1 MFRPDLMPI
10 KSKPLIQLCKPDLQR
25 QVVANLTSAYKVNR
39 KVEYGNI
46 GELSFL
52 IPYSIPSRFGKKLKH
67 NKQIDKLRA
76 KYIIKFQHELD
87 VEYYIIDSITDKMES
102 NAEYKEVKCF
112 SLGYEL
118 SSKLIKNYEATSENL
133 STICNDLLS
142 NTIWSIGYVD
152 AYFDTKYRSFDA
164 SAKVLDAI
172 QDLAAKFNALIVWD
186 TVNREINFYQE
197 ENYGLYKGLNIG
209 YGKLL
214 ESMTVE
220 TNMDE
225 FCTRL
230 KVFGTDDLSIQT
242 VNPTGA
248 NYIENYSYFMYPFQ
262 RDENKNVISHS
273 DYMTDELCN
282 ALLDY
287 NELVEVKGVEFS
299 TLLESLEN
307 QQKLL
312 ISKQS
317 ELDALKTE
325 LAIIE
330 DKISVCNASRQNVDG
345 QNLDYWINQ
354 RNAKNTGIS
363 NKQSEIDSVNG
374 QINNIQSSINELKS
388 VLSLENNFTSDQI
401 KEWNQFIYEQEWSD
415 SNYTDPKQLYE
426 QAKIEFKKINEPK
439 FIASVSIVNL
449 FEIVSE
455 KTAWELLSIGDIIR
469 VHHEKLGVNLEAK
482 LTEINYDYESKDISI
497 TIANTKEILNDKER
511 FIKDLYNSI
520 STSSS
525 VSSSMPKWN
534 ESVIGVNEV
543 QSVLNN
549 VWDATAREIVAS
561 NNNTVTVD
569 RKGIRIHD
577 LSDPMKIVIM
587 QHGKIALSNNGGDR
601 WNTAIDATGVYAE
614 RLIGQIIA
622 GTNLTITTNNGDFL
636 VNNNGVMIR
645 DLDLQVTRSDGKS
658 KIILSAADG
667 FHIQYKSG
675 NSWIDALTADTNGNL
690 TVNGNFQTGSGNA
703 VFRSDANG
711 IYLGNSN
718 FSSAPFRV
726 TPTGACTVSNI
737 NITGGQLSIGGKFSV
752 NSSGVLSATG
762 ANITGTINAQGGT
775 FSGNITST
783 GTISGGVISG
793 ASVIGGAINVSTD
806 ITVGN
811 NIYLGNQGAVTT
823 KGIYFTTTEKI
834 EANNASYVVRIQ
846 GASGVVLAPTGY
858 IGSSYN
864 VDNRIATQGDVT
876 SYIATLQ
883 NQISALQND
892 ISSLSSR
899 VTSVEGSLSSKS
911 NIGHTHS
918 YVVPS
923 HNHGLTNASNFYYS
937 GSTGGSSS

>member
-10 KSKPLIQLCKPDLQR
+10 KSKPLLQLCRPDLQR

-52 IPYSIPSRFGKKLKH
+52 VPYSIPSKFGKKLKY
-67 NKQIDKLRA
+67 NKQIDKLKT
-76 KYIIKFQHELD
+76 KYLIKFQHEYD
-87 VEYYIIDSITDKMES
+87 IEYYIIDSITDTME
-102 NAEYKEVKCF
+102 NDAEYKAVKCF

-118 SSKLIKNYEATSENL
+118 SSKLIKDYEATSENL
-133 STICNDLLS
+133 STICNDLIK

-152 AYFDTKYRSFDA
+152 ALFDTKYRSFDA
-164 SAKVLDAI
+164 STTVLDAV

-186 TVNREINFYQE
+186 TTKREINFYQE
-197 ENYGLYKGLNIG
+197 DNYGSYKGRNIR
-209 YGKLL
+209 YGQLL

-230 KVFGTDDLSIQT
+230 KVFGADDLSIQT
-242 VNPTGA
+242 VNPTGT

-262 RDENKNVISHS
+262 RDEHKNVISHS

-287 NELVEVKGVEFS
+287 YDLVDLKGKEFS
-299 TLLESLEN
+299 SLLESLES
-307 QQKLL
+307 QQEAL

-317 ELDALKTE
+317 ELEKLKTD
-325 LAIIE
+325 LAVIE
-330 DKISVCNASRQNVDG
+330 DKISVCNASGQNVDG

-354 RNAKNTGIS
+354 RNAKNIEIS
-363 NKQSEIDSVNG
+363 SKQGEIDSVNA
-374 QINNIQSSINELKS
+374 QISNIQKSINELKTI
-388 VLSLENNFTSDQI
+388 LSLESNFTSDQI
-401 KEWNQFIYEQEWSD
+401 KEWNQFIYEKEWSD
-415 SNYTDPKQLYE
+415 SNYTDAKQLYE

-439 FIASVSIVNL
+439 FVASISIVNL

-455 KTAWELLSIGDIIR
+455 KTNWEMLAIGDIIH
-469 VHHEKLGVNLEAK
+469 VYHEKLGVNLEAK
-482 LTEINYDYESKDISI
+482 LIEIDYDYESKDISI

-534 ESVIGVNEV
+534 ESVVGVNEV
-543 QSVLNN
+543 QSVLDN
-549 VWDATAREIVAS
+549 VWDATSREIIAS
-561 NNNTVTVD
+561 NNNTVTMD

-667 FHIQYKSG
+667 FHIQSKSG
-675 NSWIDALTADTNGNL
+675 NSWIDRLTADTDGNL
-690 TVNGNFQTGSGNA
+690 TITGNFQTGSGNA
-703 VFRSDANG
+703 IFRSDANG

-718 FSSAPFRV
+718 FNSAPFRV

-737 NITGGQLSIGGKFSV
+737 NVTGGQFNIGGNFTV
-752 NSSGVLSATG
+752 NSNGIMSATG
-762 ANITGTINAQGGT
+762 ANFSGTVSASTINGSTINGGTIAGS
-775 FSGNITST
+775 FISG
-783 GTISGGVISG
+783 GTISVF
-793 ASVIGGAINVSTD
+793 TD
-806 ITVGN
+806 ISIGN
-811 NIYLGNQGAVTT
+811 NIYMGNGSSTYDRMIRFVGSGGYDSYIQFTGSSRSLILYSSMDMRITGGLDTFITGMAIHLNGTT
-823 KGIYFTTTEKI
+823 YLSSNT
-834 EANNASYVVRIQ
+834 
-846 GASGVVLAPTGY
+846 Y
-858 IGSSYN
+858 IGSSLVATKN
-864 VDNRIATQGDVT
+864 DIAGFSSSIT
-876 SYIATLQ
+876 SLQ
-883 NQISALQND
+883 NQIN
-892 ISSLSSR
+892 SLSSALN
-899 VTSVEGSLSSKS
+899 GKS
-911 NIGHTHS
+911 NIGHTHT
-918 YVVPS
+918 VTIPT
-923 HNHGLTNASNFYYS
+923 HNHGNPQNANS
-937 GSTGGSSS
+937 GGGTYTCY